1 MRYIRFCL
9 ILAFFCFSI
18 VYAYGGVS
26 AAGVNQNIHTEEVDY
41 AAGGVTLKGY
51 LAYDMSIK
59 GKRPG
64 VLVVHEWWG
73 HNEYARKRA
82 RMLAKL
88 GYTALAVDMYGSGKT
103 AGHPDDATLFM
114 NEVLEN
120 MDRGE
125 ARFNAALGIL
135 KRHPAT
141 DTKRIAAIGYCFG
154 GGVVLH
160 MARSGADLRGVASF
174 HGSLGSLHTPEPGS
188 VKAKVLVMHG
198 ADDRLIPPEQV
209 EAFKSEMAAARVDYR
224 FIAYPGAM
232 HSFTNPDA
240 DTFAERFNMPL
251 GYNEKADK
259 LSWQEMKGFFE
270 EIFTE

>member
-1 MRYIRFCL
+1 MRYVSRCL
-9 ILAFFCFSI
+9 LLVLFCFSPI
-18 VYAYGGVS
+18 FAYGGDS
-26 AAGVNQNIHTEEVDY
+26 AEEVNKNIHTEEVEY

-51 LAYDMSIK
+51 LAYDTSIQ

-103 AGHPDDATLFM
+103 ADHPDDATLFM

-160 MARSGADLRGVASF
+160 MARIGADLRGVASF
-174 HGSLGSLHTPEPGS
+174 HGSLGSLHTPESGS
-188 VKAKVLVMHG
+188 VEAKVLVLHG
-198 ADDRLIPPEQV
+198 ADDKLIPPEQV
-209 EAFKSEMAAARVDYR
+209 EAFKSEMAAARVNYW

-240 DTFAERFNMPL
+240 DKFAKRFDMPL
-251 GYNEKADK
+251 GYNEKADR
-259 LSWQEMKGFFE
+259 LSWKEMKKFFE
-270 EIFTE
+270 EVFTE